1 MRKVKFVE
9 KADAVVVGGGVIGAS
24 VAYRL
29 ARQGRKTILV
39 EKGSMASGAS
49 GACDKAVFLQSKK
62 PGFHMELAQA
72 SMEIYENLETE
83 LDVPFE
89 YQQEGGMIVL
99 QDEEHRPMIDRLVK
113 RQQKGGISV
122 ELLNGDEARKRQPE
136 LASDVT
142 GATWSEKDA
151 EVNPLLL
158 THAFRQAAVRH
169 GAIIRTNTEVV
180 DILTEQGKV
189 SGVITNKGKIATDVV
204 VNAAGAHAG
213 EIGRMIGIDIPV
225 APRKGVILVTE
236 KIPRMIRGNVLCTQY
251 IFLKHSK
258 TEGANGKMQIGL
270 SLGQTHS
277 GNLLIGGSREF
288 AGFDRTTNVDVVTG
302 IAAHATRLFPFLKHV
317 SIIRAM
323 VGFRPYTGDGL
334 PIIDEASEAK
344 GFFTVA
350 GHEGDG
356 IALAPV
362 TGRIAVDLIENS
374 GRYLSFA
381 NQLGMKRMQ
390 TV

>member
-1 MRKVKFVE
+1 ME
-9 KADAVVVGGGVIGAS
+9 KAEVVVIGGGVIGTS

-29 ARQGRKTILV
+29 AQQGRKTVLV
-39 EKGSMASGAS
+39 EKDSMASGAS

-62 PGFHMELAQA
+62 PGFHVELAQA
-72 SMEIYENLETE
+72 SMEIYENLEDE
-83 LDVPFE
+83 LGMPFE
-89 YQQEGGMIVL
+89 YQQDGGMIVM
-99 QDEEHRPMIDRLVK
+99 QDEEHRPMIDHLVK

-122 ELLNGDEARKRQPE
+122 NLLNGNEARRWQPE

-169 GAIIRTNTEVV
+169 GAVIRTSTEVV
-180 DILTEQGKV
+180 DIQTDHGNV
-189 SGVITNKGKIATDVV
+189 SGVITDKGKIAADVV

-213 EIGRMIGIDIPV
+213 EIGRMVGIDIPV
-225 APRKGVILVTE
+225 APRKGVILITE
-236 KIPRMIRGNVLCTQY
+236 KVPRIIRGNVLCTQY

-258 TEGANGKMQIGL
+258 AEGGNDKRQIGL
-270 SLGQTHS
+270 SLGQTKS
-277 GNLLIGGSREF
+277 GNLLVGGSREF
-288 AGFDRTTNVDVVTG
+288 AGFDRTTNADVVAG
-302 IAAHATRLFPFLKHV
+302 IAAHAARLFPFLKHV
-317 SIIRAM
+317 SIIRTM

-344 GFFTVA
+344 GFFTVT

-356 IALAPV
+356 IALAPI
-362 TGRIAVDLIENS
+362 TGRIAAELIEKS
-374 GRYLSFA
+374 GRYLTFA
-381 NQLGMKRMQ
+381 KQLGMERIQ

>member
-1 MRKVKFVE
+1 VE
-9 KADAVVVGGGVIGAS
+9 KAEAVVIGGGVIGTS

-29 ARQGRKTILV
+29 AQQGRKTILV

-62 PGFHMELAQA
+62 PGFHMELAKA
-72 SMEIYENLETE
+72 SMEIYENLRAE
-83 LDVPFE
+83 LEIPFE
-89 YQQEGGMIVL
+89 FQQDGGMIVI
-99 QDEEHRPMIDRLVK
+99 QDEEHRSMIDDLVK
-113 RQQKGGISV
+113 RQQKEGV
-122 ELLNGDEARKRQPE
+122 PVDLLNGDEARKWQPE

-158 THAFRQAAVRH
+158 THAFRQAAARH
-169 GAIIRTNTEVV
+169 GAIIRTNTEVT
-180 DILTEQGKV
+180 DIETEHGSV
-189 SGVITNKGKIATDVV
+189 SGVITNNGKIAADVV

-213 EIGRMIGIDIPV
+213 EIGRMVGIDIPV
-225 APRKGVILVTE
+225 VPRKGVILITE
-236 KIPRMIRGNVLCTQY
+236 KVPRMIRGNVLCTQY

-258 TEGANGKMQIGL
+258 TEAGNDKPQIGL

-277 GNLLIGGSREF
+277 GNLLVGGSREF
-288 AGFDRTTNVDVVTG
+288 AGYDRTTNPDVVTG
-302 IAAHATRLFPFLKHV
+302 IAAHAVRLFPFLKHV
-317 SIIRAM
+317 RIIRTM

-334 PIIDEASEAK
+334 PIIDEAPEAK
-344 GFFTVA
+344 GFYTVA

-362 TGRIAVDLIENS
+362 TGRIAADLIENS
-374 GRYLSFA
+374 GSYLTFA
-381 NQLGMKRMQ
+381 TELGMERLR